1 MSSRIIQV
9 TNVPTSVTREQFKA
23 LFSNLGRI
31 DDIVIYPESESKTSS
46 VAAKVGYVKFT
57 SSEIAQAALNLT
69 STVYIDR
76 PLLVSLVRP
85 SSSSSSPRIPE
96 ESSAL
101 KFCPPINTNFVL
113 LPNGPTWSH
122 KIINRKVTVPAKNE
136 KPANTYIETKD
147 YNLIDRSLP
156 EYPNLP
162 GSTDPAKVEQI
173 RRTVFISNLD
183 PRVTFENLFDF
194 FSQIGEI
201 KYIRMTK
208 SAKDVEYENIGVSHV
223 SMTTQ
228 GVDLESDSVGAY
240 IEFSEQPSVVKA
252 LCLNGFKFAD
262 REMKVNHT
270 NQAIQILQNK
280 KEHIS
285 IDDIKKE
292 KTVSKDESHKV
303 KHGKREKRGGSAC
316 DSSSKSSEE
325 ADSAVEPS
333 PPRKQRRSSRS
344 RSSSKS
350 KTKSSRRSRSKDKQ
364 RSERDRDKK
373 REKDRDKSR
382 RSQSGSRSSNKKK
395 KDDKNRDR
403 EREKDKDHSSSNK
416 KEKKDKRRSR
426 DRDRSP

>member
-9 TNVPTSVTREQFKA
+9 TNVPTIVTREQFKA
-23 LFSNLGRI
+23 LFSNIGRI

-57 SSEIAQAALNLT
+57 SSETAQAALNLT

-76 PLLVSLVRP
+76 PLLISLVKP
-85 SSSSSSPRIPE
+85 SSSSSSARIPE

-101 KFCPPINTNFVL
+101 KFCPPINTNIVL
-113 LPNGPTWSH
+113 LPSGPTWSH
-122 KIINRKVTVPAKNE
+122 KVIHRKVTVPAKND
-136 KPANTYIETKD
+136 KPANTHIETKD

-162 GSTDPAKVEQI
+162 GNTDPAKVEQI

-208 SAKDVEYENIGVSHV
+208 SEKDVEYENIGLSQVTLASQV
-223 SMTTQ
+223 
-228 GVDLESDSVGAY
+228 VDLESDSVGAY

-262 REMKVNHT
+262 REMKVNHAT
-270 NQAIQILQNK
+270 QAIQILENK
-280 KEHIS
+280 KDQVT

-292 KTVSKDESHKV
+292 KTVSKSETQKL

-316 DSSSKSSEE
+316 DSSSKSSDE

-344 RSSSKS
+344 RSNSKPKS
-350 KTKSSRRSRSKDKQ
+350 KSSRRSRSKEKE

-373 REKDRDKSR
+373 RDKERDKSR
-382 RSQSGSRSSNKKK
+382 RSHSGTRSSNKKR
-395 KDDKNRDR
+395 KDDKTRDR
-403 EREKDKDHSSSNK
+403 EREKEKERSSNNK

-426 DRDRSP
+426 DRSP